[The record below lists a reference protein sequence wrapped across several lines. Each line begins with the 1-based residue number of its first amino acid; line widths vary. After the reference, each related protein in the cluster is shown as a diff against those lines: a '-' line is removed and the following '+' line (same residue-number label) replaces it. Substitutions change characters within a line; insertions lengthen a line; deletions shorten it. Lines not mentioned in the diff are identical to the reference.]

1 MEIIGYSERGMINS
15 LSYELKFSENNLRLL
30 NDFLSLVSFPYFR
43 VPFQISDVKIL
54 IEPSFSDFG
63 DADAVILVNNPGVK
77 QVIFIEA
84 KVKTYQKPYRGI
96 LDEFKEFKSGIKTN
110 KVNSSN
116 LFVQL
121 YHKVRFVKA
130 LQLGGIR

>member
-63 DADAVILVNNPGVK
+63 DADAVILVNNQGVK
-77 QVIFIEA
+77 
-84 KVKTYQKPYRGI
+84 
-96 LDEFKEFKSGIKTN
+96 
-110 KVNSSN
+110 
-116 LFVQL
+116 
-121 YHKVRFVKA
+121 
-130 LQLGGIR
+130 